1 MVSFSGM
8 DGNPS
13 PHALIS
19 FNGTLES
26 NLADERV
33 LLIEESE
40 SRRCSGIQPDV
51 LSNGGNW
58 KAIHWGKNLL
68 NISRLHMRDSA
79 MGCIQIR
86 LNGDPLLTTVA
97 RC

>member
-33 LLIEESE
+33 LLIQDTE
-40 SRRCSGIQPDV
+40 V
-51 LSNGGNW
+51 
-58 KAIHWGKNLL
+58 
-68 NISRLHMRDSA
+68 
-79 MGCIQIR
+79 
-86 LNGDPLLTTVA
+86 
-97 RC
+97 